1 MQRTCCLTFP
11 CQVDCPDDVAT
22 YIHRVGRT
30 ARFNASGR
38 SLLLLLPSERAMLP
52 ALEAAKIPVK
62 VTKVRVCSAHCAP
75 AAQRSTCWC
84 WLAQCSGGQVVAA
97 ASSFCSCR
105 VLLAPPPLLQQLPYL
120 PDGHILR
127 SCSAYSCA
135 LRLATQSVP

>member
-1 MQRTCCLTFP
+1 M
-11 CQVDCPDDVAT
+11 AT

-105 VLLAPPPLLQQLPYL
+105 VLLALPPPPLLLLQLAYL

-135 LRLATQSVP
+135 QWLATQSVP

>member
-62 VTKVRVCSAHCAP
+62 VTKVRV
-75 AAQRSTCWC
+75 
-84 WLAQCSGGQVVAA
+84 
-97 ASSFCSCR
+97 
-105 VLLAPPPLLQQLPYL
+105 
-120 PDGHILR
+120 
-127 SCSAYSCA
+127 
-135 LRLATQSVP
+135 